1 MFNYK
6 GENDKAILYYE
17 KSLKIKINT
26 LGENHSSV
34 ADAYNNLG
42 LVFNAKGENDKA
54 I

>member
-1 MFNYK
+1 M
-6 GENDKAILYYE
+6 E

-34 ADAYNNLG
+34 ADTYNNLG
-42 LVFNAKGENDKA
+42 AVFYDKGEIDKA